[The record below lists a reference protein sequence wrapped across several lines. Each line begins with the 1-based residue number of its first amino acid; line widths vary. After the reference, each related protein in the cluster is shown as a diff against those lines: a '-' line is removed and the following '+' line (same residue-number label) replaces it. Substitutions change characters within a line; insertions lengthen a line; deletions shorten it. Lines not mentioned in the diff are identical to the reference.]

1 MPIPGFWI
9 PAFAGMSG
17 ARSDASLEQP
27 VADYMLRQI
36 ATVSAGTLSSRLL
49 GFVRDTLMA
58 SLLGAG
64 PAADA
69 FLFAFQ
75 LVNVARRLISEG
87 AFNAIMV
94 PAYLRVRQTGGKDSA
109 QKFAGG
115 VLGTTTAALIG
126 VTAVFGLAMPL
137 VVSLLAPGFA
147 GHDSHGFAITTA
159 RLMLPYLAFAGP
171 VAVIMALLN
180 AEGRV
185 AQSAFTPLL
194 FNIVLILVTLG
205 LLIAGGGDAENSAT
219 ILAVTVGAA
228 GLAQAF
234 VLAFPGA
241 RMAHP
246 VRLTAN
252 ADVLQLL
259 RRTLPGALA
268 QSGPQLLVVAGA
280 IAASLTPGSVA
291 AIYFANRLIELPL
304 GIVGVAAGT
313 VVLTR
318 LSDRAL
324 RDDADALQSRAIES
338 ALALALPA
346 AIGLAVL
353 AQPIVM
359 LLFRHGAFTAGDAGR
374 TALALAILSAAL
386 PAHALT
392 KILAPAFFAREDFRA
407 PLMAMLAGLAVA
419 TVAAILLQSRY
430 AEAGVATAIAAGAW
444 ISAVVLI
451 VMLSSRR
458 QLAWDRRVARRLLQ
472 IVIAAAVMGAVL
484 YVARIAGGI
493 DQLTS
498 FAALVGSVAAL
509 IAAGLA
515 LYLILLQLSGVFRV
529 DELVRSLRKDP

>member
-1 MPIPGFWI
+1 
-9 PAFAGMSG
+9 
-17 ARSDASLEQP
+17 
-27 VADYMLRQI
+27 MLRQI
-36 ATVSAGTLSSRLL
+36 ATVSAGTLASRLL

-75 LVNVARRLISEG
+75 LVNVARRLLSEG
-87 AFNAIMV
+87 AFNAMLV
-94 PAYLRVRQTGGKDSA
+94 PAFLRIRRNSGEDA
-109 QKFAGG
+109 ARRFAGG
-115 VLGTTTAALIG
+115 VLGTTAAALVGATI
-126 VTAVFGLAMPL
+126 VFGLAMPYL
-137 VVSLLAPGFA
+137 VSLLAPGFA
-147 GHDSHGFAITTA
+147 QHDAFGFAVTTA
-159 RLMLPYLAFAGP
+159 RLMLPYVAFVGP

-194 FNIVLILVTLG
+194 FNFLLILVTLT
-205 LLIAGGGDAENSAT
+205 LLSVQPSDAAKAAM
-219 ILAVTVGAA
+219 IFAATVGAA

-241 RMAHP
+241 RLAQP
-246 VRLTAN
+246 IKLSAD

-313 VVLTR
+313 VVLTK
-318 LSDRAL
+318 LSDSMTRAA
-324 RDDADALQSRAIES
+324 DAQALQSRALES

-353 AQPIVM
+353 AQPIVT
-359 LLFRHGAFTAGDAGR
+359 LLFRHGAFTADDAQR
-374 TALALAILSAAL
+374 TALALAILSIAL

-392 KILAPAFFAREDFRA
+392 KILAPNFFAREDFRV
-407 PLMAMLAGLAVA
+407 PLIAMIAGLGV
-419 TVAAILLQSRY
+419 TVAAALVLQPRY
-430 AEAGVATAIAAGAW
+430 LEAGVAAAIALGAW
-444 ISAVVLI
+444 TSVIVLI
-451 VMLSSRR
+451 VMLVALKQFALGGSRR
-458 QLAWDRRVARRLLQ
+458 LALIMVAGLIMGAALYAGRVASG
-472 IVIAAAVMGAVL
+472 VDH
-484 YVARIAGGI
+484 VA
-493 DQLTS
+493 S
-498 FAALVGSVAAL
+498 FVALISSVAAL
-509 IAAGLA
+509 IAGGLA
-515 LYLILLQLSGVFRV
+515 LYLGLLQLLGIFRV
-529 DELVRSLRKDP
+529 NELPRTWRK

>member
-1 MPIPGFWI
+1 VMDARIKSAHDGRKR
-9 PAFAGMSG
+9 G
-17 ARSDASLEQP
+17 A
-27 VADYMLRQI
+27 MLRQI

-49 GFVRDTLMA
+49 GFVRDMLMA

-64 PAADA
+64 AAADA

-75 LVNVARRLISEG
+75 LINVARRLISEG
-87 AFNAIMV
+87 AFNAMMV
-94 PAYLRVRQTGGKDSA
+94 PAYLRVRQNGGETAA
-109 QKFAGG
+109 QHFAGG
-115 VLGTTTAALIG
+115 VLGTTTAALIV
-126 VTAVFGLAMPL
+126 VTAVFGLAMPF

-147 GHDSHGFAITTA
+147 GHDSSSFAITTA

-194 FNIVLILVTLG
+194 FNLFLILVTLA
-205 LLIAGGGDAENSAT
+205 LLIAGRADAASSAT

-228 GLAQAF
+228 GLAQTF

-241 RMAHP
+241 HLARP
-246 VRLTAN
+246 VRLTAE

-268 QSGPQLLVVAGA
+268 QSGPQLLMVAGA
-280 IAASLTPGSVA
+280 ISASLTPGSVA
-291 AIYFANRLIELPL
+291 AIYFASRLIELPL

-318 LSDRAL
+318 LSDSAL
-324 RDDADALQSRAIES
+324 RDDGDIDGLQSRSIES

-353 AQPIVM
+353 AQPIVT
-359 LLFRHGAFTAGDAGR
+359 LLFRHGAFTADDTER

-407 PLMAMLAGLAVA
+407 PLIAMLAGLAVA
-419 TVAAILLQSRY
+419 TIAALLLQSRY
-430 AEAGVATAIAAGAW
+430 AEAGVATAIAFGAW
-444 ISAVVLI
+444 ISAGVLI
-451 VMLSSRR
+451 VMLISRGL
-458 QLAWDRRVARRLLQ
+458 LALDRRSSRRLLQ
-472 IVIAAAVMGAVL
+472 VVIAAAVMGAVL
-484 YVARIAGGI
+484 YVARIATGI
-493 DQLTS
+493 DDLAS
-498 FAALVGSVAAL
+498 FGARIGSVAAL
-509 IAAGLA
+509 ITLGLA
-515 LYLILLQLSGVFRV
+515 LYLALLQLSGVFRV
-529 DELVRSLRKDP
+529 NELVRSLRKQPF

>member
-1 MPIPGFWI
+1 
-9 PAFAGMSG
+9 
-17 ARSDASLEQP
+17 
-27 VADYMLRQI
+27 MLRQI

-49 GFVRDTLMA
+49 GFVRDTMMA

-64 PAADA
+64 PVADA

-87 AFNAIMV
+87 AFNAVMV
-94 PAYLRVRQTGGKDSA
+94 PAYLRVRQTGGETAA
-109 QKFAGG
+109 QNFAGG
-115 VLGTTTAALIG
+115 VLGTISAALIG
-126 VTAVFGLAMPL
+126 ATAIFGLVMPFA
-137 VVSLLAPGFA
+137 VSLLAPGFA
-147 GHDSHGFAITTA
+147 GHESYAFAITAA

-194 FNIVLILVTLG
+194 FNIFLILVTLG
-205 LLIAGGGDAENSAT
+205 LLIVGGGDAQHSAT

-228 GLAQAF
+228 GLAQAL

-246 VRLTAN
+246 VRLTAE
-252 ADVLQLL
+252 ADVQQLL
-259 RRTLPGALA
+259 RRTLPSALA
-268 QSGPQLLVVAGA
+268 QSGPQLLMVAGA

-318 LSDRAL
+318 LSDSAL
-324 RDDADALQSRAIES
+324 RGNDDADALQFRAIES
-338 ALALALPA
+338 ALALVLPA

-359 LLFRHGAFTAGDAGR
+359 LLFRHGAFTTDDAGR

-392 KILAPAFFAREDFRA
+392 KILAPVFFAREDFRG
-407 PLMAMLAGLAVA
+407 PLIAMLAGLAAA
-419 TVAAILLQSRY
+419 TFAAFLLQSRY
-430 AEAGVATAIAAGAW
+430 AEAGVAAAIAIGAW
-444 ISAVVLI
+444 ISAGVLI
-451 VMLSSRR
+451 AMLLSRM
-458 QLAWDRRVARRLLQ
+458 LLSLDRRGARRLVQ
-472 IVIAAAVMGAVL
+472 IGIAAAVMGAVL
-484 YVARIAGGI
+484 YVARIATDI

-498 FAALVGSVAAL
+498 FTALVGSVAAL

-529 DELVRSLRKDP
+529 NELMRSLRNQS

>member
-1 MPIPGFWI
+1 
-9 PAFAGMSG
+9 
-17 ARSDASLEQP
+17 
-27 VADYMLRQI
+27 MLRQI

-64 PAADA
+64 PVADA

-87 AFNAIMV
+87 AFNAMVV
-94 PAYLRVRQTGGKDSA
+94 PAYLRVRQSGGEVAA

-126 VTAVFGLAMPL
+126 MTAVFGLVMPF
-137 VVSLLAPGFA
+137 VVGLLAPGFA
-147 GHDSHGFAITTA
+147 GHEPQSFAIATA

-185 AQSAFTPLL
+185 AQTAFTPLL
-194 FNIVLILVTLG
+194 FNVFLILATLG
-205 LLIAGGGDAENSAT
+205 LLIAGPGDAASSAT

-241 RMAHP
+241 RLAHP
-246 VRLTAN
+246 VRLA
-252 ADVLQLL
+252 AEPGVLQLL
-259 RRTLPGALA
+259 QRTLPGALA

-280 IAASLTPGSVA
+280 ISASLTQGGVA

-304 GIVGVAAGT
+304 GIVGIAAGT

-318 LSDRAL
+318 LSDNAL
-324 RDDADALQSRAIES
+324 RDDSDTDVLQSRAVES
-338 ALALALPA
+338 ALALAFPA

-359 LLFRHGAFTAGDAGR
+359 LLFRHGAFTTDDAGR
-374 TALALAILSAAL
+374 TALLLAVLSAAL

-407 PLMAMLAGLAVA
+407 PLIAMLAGLAVA
-419 TVAAILLQSRY
+419 MVAAILLRPRY
-430 AEAGVATAIAAGAW
+430 AEAGVATAIALGAW
-444 ISAVVLI
+444 MSAGVLI
-451 VMLSSRR
+451 AMLWFRR
-458 QLAWDRRVARRLLQ
+458 QFALNRRAARRLLQ
-472 IVIAAAVMGAVL
+472 IAIAAVVMGAVL
-484 YVARIAGGI
+484 YVARIATGV
-493 DQLTS
+493 DDLAS
-498 FAALVGSVAAL
+498 FAALIGSVIAL

-515 LYLILLQLSGVFRV
+515 LYLVLLQLSGVFRV
-529 DELVRSLRKDP
+529 NELVRSFRD

>member
-1 MPIPGFWI
+1 MI
-9 PAFAGMSG
+9 
-17 ARSDASLEQP
+17 
-27 VADYMLRQI
+27 RQI

-64 PAADA
+64 AAADA

-75 LVNVARRLISEG
+75 LINVARRLISEG
-87 AFNAIMV
+87 AFNAMMV
-94 PAYLRVRQTGGKDSA
+94 PAYLRVRQSGGDATA
-109 QKFAGG
+109 QRFAGG
-115 VLGTTTAALIG
+115 VLGTTTVALIG
-126 VTAVFGLAMPL
+126 VTIIFGLVMPFI
-137 VVSLLAPGFA
+137 VSALAPGFA
-147 GHDSHGFAITTA
+147 EHEAASFAITTA

-194 FNIVLILVTLG
+194 FNFFLILVTLA
-205 LLIAGGGDAENSAT
+205 LLALRPNDAAWSAT
-219 ILAVTVGAA
+219 ILAVTVGFA

-246 VRLTAN
+246 IRLTAD

-259 RRTLPGALA
+259 GRTLPGALA
-268 QSGPQLLVVAGA
+268 QSGPQLLVIAGA

-318 LSDRAL
+318 LSDSAL
-324 RDDADALQSRAIES
+324 RADDGTEALQSRAVES

-359 LLFRHGAFTAGDAGR
+359 LLFRHGAFTTSDAAR
-374 TALALAILSAAL
+374 TAQALTILSAAL
-386 PAHALT
+386 PAHALS
-392 KILAPAFFAREDFRA
+392 KVLAPAFFAREEFRA
-407 PLMAMLAGLAVA
+407 PLFAMLAGLAVA
-419 TVAAILLQSRY
+419 TVVALLLQSRH
-430 AEAGVATAIAAGAW
+430 AEAGVAAAIALGAW
-444 ISAVVLI
+444 TTAVVLI
-451 VMLSSRR
+451 AVLLSRR
-458 QLAWDRRVARRLLQ
+458 HFAVDQRASRRLVQ
-472 IVIAAAVMGAVL
+472 IAAAAMVMGAVL
-484 YVARIAGGI
+484 YVACITLGVDG
-493 DQLTS
+493 LVS
-498 FAALVGSVAAL
+498 FAALIGAVAAL

-515 LYLILLQLSGVFRV
+515 LYLGLLQLSGVFRV
-529 DELVRSLRKDP
+529 NELVRSLRE

>member
-1 MPIPGFWI
+1 
-9 PAFAGMSG
+9 
-17 ARSDASLEQP
+17 
-27 VADYMLRQI
+27 MLRQI

-64 PAADA
+64 PVADA

-87 AFNAIMV
+87 AFNAMMV
-94 PAYLRVRQTGGKDSA
+94 PAYLRVRQSGGEMAA
-109 QKFAGG
+109 QNFAGG

-126 VTAVFGLAMPL
+126 VTAVFGLAMPF

-147 GHDSHGFAITTA
+147 GHDSSSFAIATA

-205 LLIAGGGDAENSAT
+205 LLIAGRGDAASAAT

-241 RMAHP
+241 RMARP
-246 VRLTAN
+246 VRLTAE

-304 GIVGVAAGT
+304 GIIGVAAGT

-318 LSDRAL
+318 LSDSAL
-324 RDDADALQSRAIES
+324 RDDGDTDALQSRAIES
-338 ALALALPA
+338 ALALVLPA

-353 AQPIVM
+353 AHPIVI
-359 LLFRHGAFTAGDAGR
+359 LLFRHGAFTAGDAER

-392 KILAPAFFAREDFRA
+392 KILAPSFFAREDFRA
-407 PLMAMLAGLAVA
+407 PLIAMLAGLVA
-419 TVAAILLQSRY
+419 ATAAAILLQSRY

-444 ISAVVLI
+444 ISAAVLI
-451 VMLSSRR
+451 MMLLSRQ
-458 QLAWDRRVARRLLQ
+458 QLAWDRRIARRLLQ
-472 IVIAAAVMGAVL
+472 IVIAAVVMGTVL
-484 YVARIAGGI
+484 YVARIATGI
-493 DQLTS
+493 DDLAN

-515 LYLILLQLSGVFRV
+515 LYLVLLQLSGVFRV
-529 DELVRSLRKDP
+529 NELVRSLLE